1 MCRGCANF
9 PRRASPAQELIALKK
24 AGAISILLLL
34 FYSQFGYYGQFI
46 LLQWR
51 MKEAAREARI
61 AALPDRVLERVD
73 AAGVRW
79 AEAGK
84 ECWYAGHL
92 YDVIRQRTFNGATWL
107 YCLDDEGEQRLI
119 DGSVGVTKSN
129 QDLPARRN
137 SATVSIGDIIC
148 ETLNWEIGL
157 PSLIDLQY
165 YPGEDDR
172 VSTRSSDIVIP
183 PPKTPA
189 AFIG

>member
-1 MCRGCANF
+1 M
-9 PRRASPAQELIALKK
+9 KK

-34 FYSQFGYYGQFI
+34 FYSQVGYYGQVI

-61 AALPDRVLERVD
+61 AALPDRVLERMD
-73 AAGVRW
+73 AAGVSW

-92 YDVIRQRTFNGATWL
+92 YDVIRQRTSNGTTWL
-107 YCLDDEGEQRLI
+107 YCLDDEGEERLI
-119 DGSVGVTKSN
+119 DGSVEVTKSN
-129 QDLPARRN
+129 QDLPSRRN
-137 SATVSIGDIIC
+137 SPTVSIGDIIC
-148 ETLNWEIGL
+148 ETLTWEIGS
-157 PSLIDLQY
+157 PSRIDVPR

-172 VSTRSSDIVIP
+172 LSTRYSDIVIP
-183 PPKTPA
+183 PPRTPA